1 MGLKKDEVRERIKQP
16 GRAGIEGLNRIMDGD
31 IVNATGLA
39 PFDEAET
46 GDVVSNIK
54 FSTRRRNQLG
64 DPDHIL
70 SDKELSDFLEGKYED
85 LTGVFMPISGYD
97 QSMPD
102 QERNYIWNQ
111 GCSRAGC
118 S

>member
-1 MGLKKDEVRERIKQP
+1 MTSIYLLSLNKRICKRPSKWGLQVDEVRERIKQP

-46 GDVVSNIK
+46 GDVVSNIR

-64 DPDHIL
+64 D
-70 SDKELSDFLEGKYED
+70 
-85 LTGVFMPISGYD
+85 LTTYCLTKNCLTS
-97 QSMPD
+97 
-102 QERNYIWNQ
+102 
-111 GCSRAGC
+111 
-118 S
+118 